1 MRSLYSEE
9 SLNPIPLIDTQRNV
23 RLLTSLDT
31 QWKHSV
37 SDDDEVT
44 TREMTMEE
52 DYMTISLDKED
63 YYDY

>member
-9 SLNPIPLIDTQRNV
+9 SLNPIALMDTQRNV

-37 SDDDEVT
+37 TDDDEVT
-44 TREMTMEE
+44 TRAMVMEE
-52 DYMTISLDKED
+52 EYMTISLDKED